1 MAQISDNCSI
11 LKWLCNSGLAFISL
25 VYKSCINCKQSF
37 ILWLSCF
44 TLEIFDS
51 YDPLCRI
58 DHFQK
63 RIFTN
68 YLHLHPSSGC
78 TEDSLFLP
86 LSRTKTLPHS
96 HPPSASFLSFPV
108 LIKGPQSEISFSSH
122 IKCSARSAPQVI
134 GAKSLSSLHI
144 NCSSLPP
151 PLTPIIQGTS
161 TPTFP
166 STKILQG
173 FSVLHTNSGDPSGTW
188 TQHRPQSI
196 TAKNLWGKLQKKIL
210 TYKHFVSHPITQQHI
225 IELSWSIWTT
235 LNGTRGQHGLAQ
247 HGPSTGHGL
256 CRNRIRT

>member
-151 PLTPIIQGTS
+151 PLLPLYREQALQLSHLQKSFKVFQSYTQSPETPLGHE
-161 TPTFP
+161 P
-166 STKILQG
+166 STAP
-173 FSVLHTNSGDPSGTW
+173 VHNSKEFVRKAPKENPYIQTLCISPNNTAAYLRTVMEHMDNPKWDKRAAWAGTTW
-188 TQHRPQSI
+188 T
-196 TAKNLWGKLQKKIL
+196 
-210 TYKHFVSHPITQQHI
+210 KHW
-225 IELSWSIWTT
+225 SWTM
-235 LNGTRGQHGLAQ
+235 
-247 HGPSTGHGL
+247 
-256 CRNRIRT
+256 